1 MKLIMK
7 IINIFKKIINGFNTK
22 ANKKS
27 IVINHSY
34 IIINIHNY
42 PKEDNTNS
50 NTDLFFWS
58 LGLHNIHYAKYISL

>member
-50 NTDLFFWS
+50 NTDLFF
-58 LGLHNIHYAKYISL
+58 